1 MRVAVLGAT
10 GAVGRV
16 MLDLLADRLP
26 EVEAVTPLAS
36 PASAGT
42 ALRWRDRD
50 WTVHAPAAA
59 RFRGCAIALF
69 SAGAAV
75 SRAWAETAAAEGAV
89 VVDNSSA
96 WRTDPDVPLV
106 VPEVNAGRIGERPR
120 GIIANPNC
128 SVIQAVLPL
137 KALRDAAGLARVV
150 YATYQSASGAGEK
163 GARALAKELEED
175 AARAGGAQAKTA
187 QAQADGSPAGAMRA
201 GAAAAAAAGSPFP
214 ARLAGNVI
222 PFVGAPAEGGWTEEE
237 DKMRAETRKILELPA
252 LPVAATCTRVPVA
265 VGHSVAVTVETE
277 RPLAAAEAAL
287 IIGAQRGV
295 ELDSRPFGPLAL
307 EAGGTDA
314 VRVGRIRADR
324 DLPGTLHFWVV
335 GDNLRKGAA
344 LNAVQ
349 IVERV
354 LAETTTA
361 VAS

>member
-16 MLDLLADRLP
+16 MLDLLAERLP

-42 ALRWRDRD
+42 TLRWRDRD
-50 WTVHAPAAA
+50 WTVHAPEAA
-59 RFRGCAIALF
+59 RFGDCAIALF
-69 SAGAAV
+69 SAGSAV
-75 SRAWAETAAAEGAV
+75 SRAWAETAAAAGAV

-96 WRTDPDVPLV
+96 WRMDLGVPLV
-106 VPEVNAGRIGERPR
+106 VPEVNGARIGERPR

-128 SVIQAVLPL
+128 STIQAVLPL

-150 YATYQSASGAGEK
+150 YATYQSASGAGEQ
-163 GARALAKELEED
+163 GARALATELKED
-175 AARAGGAQAKTA
+175 TARAHGGRADGARAGA
-187 QAQADGSPAGAMRA
+187 SRA
-201 GAAAAAAAGSPFP
+201 GAARADGARADSPFP

-237 DKMRAETRKILELPA
+237 DKMRAETRKILEMPA
-252 LPVAATCTRVPVA
+252 LPVAATCARVPVA
-265 VGHSVAVTVETE
+265 VGHSVAVTVQTG
-277 RPLAAAEAAL
+277 RPLTATEAAA
-287 IIGAQRGV
+287 IIGAQPGV

-307 EAGGTDA
+307 EAAGTDA

-354 LAETTTA
+354 IAEATTG